1 MPGEADRHDVEIGVK
16 SDDRP
21 FCRSDRLRLHREM
34 IIAGFGAAVIA
45 ALERE

>member
-21 FCRSDRLRLHREM
+21 F
-34 IIAGFGAAVIA
+34 AAVIVFVFTA
-45 ALERE
+45 R